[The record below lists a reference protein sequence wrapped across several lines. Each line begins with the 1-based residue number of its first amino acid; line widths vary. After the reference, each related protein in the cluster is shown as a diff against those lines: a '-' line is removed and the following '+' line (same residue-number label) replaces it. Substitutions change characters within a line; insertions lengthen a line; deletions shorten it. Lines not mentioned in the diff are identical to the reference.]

1 MIPFCQNDFSQKND
15 SSYRLN
21 NTLGPLCLW
30 QCFFCLHDRN
40 IYSVCFPNIFPVKA
54 LGREQ
59 SSLGNHGEAERYPG
73 IQPPQKIKETKII
86 ERMKI
91 QRTRTAK
98 QKKTK
103 RKSDPIVAFM
113 RYVSPS
119 DVVHPKINN
128 LTYISRHC
136 YLITETK
143 FLWTQKILNKQS
155 RVYRIQQKFGKRTH
169 TDSIWRVVFSCPQT
183 AL

>member
-1 MIPFCQNDFSQKND
+1 M
-15 SSYRLN
+15 
-21 NTLGPLCLW
+21 
-30 QCFFCLHDRN
+30 
-40 IYSVCFPNIFPVKA
+40 FPNIFPVKA

-73 IQPPQKIKETKII
+73 IQPPQKIKETEII

-128 LTYISRHC
+128 LTYISRQG
-136 YLITETK
+136 YQITEFIQPTK
-143 FLWTQKILNKQS
+143 FIIKAYCAIFDIGDFSYFRIAVKLQK
-155 RVYRIQQKFGKRTH
+155 Y
-169 TDSIWRVVFSCPQT
+169 
-183 AL
+183 